1 MGLILCPL
9 SDGPVSHMFGRA
21 SPATGRFRARTREIL
36 VPWAAD
42 APFETNSPPATRRR
56 VERLRTPYLDRN
68 APREPLKGAR
78 YAPSADERRGAKRSR
93 DDRSRARRAS
103 SFHFR
108 EYLAFTFPLRK
119 TCPQTE
125 KKIRHLIF
133 LRVLAS
139 NNSKCDQAPGS
150 HCLGPPTV
158 TQSPLGLS
166 SLSVFRS
173 ACDPQSAPSSTGS
186 S

>member
-9 SDGPVSHMFGRA
+9 SDGPVSRVFGRA

-42 APFETNSPPATRRR
+42 APFESNSPPATRRR

-78 YAPSADERRGAKRSR
+78 YAPSRTSDEAPN
-93 DDRSRARRAS
+93 AREMTDLAPTAPP

-125 KKIRHLIF
+125 KNKVPTSCF
-133 LRVLAS
+133 LLAVTAGI
-139 NNSKCDQAPGS
+139 KCA
-150 HCLGPPTV
+150 LARR
-158 TQSPLGLS
+158 S
-166 SLSVFRS
+166 S
-173 ACDPQSAPSSTGS
+173 
-186 S
+186 